1 MKISGLQNQSLQQ
14 AYNKQIER
22 AKAAGS
28 GVGRGETARKSS
40 SDSIEIS
47 ANAQLMQK
55 ILEEVRRSEGT
66 PAEQLELLRQ
76 QVRDGSYEVSLQNLA
91 EQLLPSML

>member
-1 MKISGLQNQSLQQ
+1 MKISGLQNQGLQQ

-22 AKAAGS
+22 AKSAGS
-28 GVGRGETARKSS
+28 SVDRGEAARKSP

-47 ANAQLMQK
+47 ANAQLMQR

-76 QVRDGSYEVSLQNLA
+76 QVRDDSYEVSFQNLA
-91 EQLLPSML
+91 EQLLPSLL